1 MFSDCTQP
9 FRLSFYTDQL
19 PDTVTAAIENLS
31 LSRGEITP
39 TFVWLPITDEFISN
53 PEVLIFSSNFVLE
66 GGAIAEWSKGGHYG
80 QKHPKLRK

>member
-31 LSRGEITP
+31 LSRGEISIGHQHLYDYQ
-39 TFVWLPITDEFISN
+39 LPMNLSLTLKF
-53 PEVLIFSSNFVLE
+53 
-66 GGAIAEWSKGGHYG
+66 
-80 QKHPKLRK
+80 